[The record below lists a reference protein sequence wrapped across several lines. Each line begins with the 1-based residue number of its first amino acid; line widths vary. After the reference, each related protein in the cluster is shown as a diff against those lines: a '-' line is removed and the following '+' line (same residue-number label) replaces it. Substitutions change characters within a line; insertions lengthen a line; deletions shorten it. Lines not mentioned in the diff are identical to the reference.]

1 MNLTS
6 PTPLLEQGIDILDA
20 SRSSISDQQHPI
32 ADLEHPFAL
41 INTSFIAKGCSK
53 LRINAINKNRKGSKP
68 ARIAKWLVRFRG

>member
-1 MNLTS
+1 VTEVQIE
-6 PTPLLEQGIDILDA
+6 TAVEQPLAAAVPLCEGINIFDE

-53 LRINAINKNRKGSKP
+53 LRIGD
-68 ARIAKWLVRFRG
+68 G